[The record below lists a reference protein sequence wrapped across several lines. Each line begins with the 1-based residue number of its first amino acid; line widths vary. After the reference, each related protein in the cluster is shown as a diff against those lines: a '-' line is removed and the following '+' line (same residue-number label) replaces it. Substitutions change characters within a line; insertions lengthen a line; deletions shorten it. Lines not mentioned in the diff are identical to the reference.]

1 LEDPALCATI
11 AERGLGLTICPVSN
25 RFVVQS
31 LTAAEI
37 RRMLALGMRA
47 TVNSDD
53 PAYFRAY
60 MNENLQALQEEGG
73 LTRDEIVQLVSNAF
87 TVAWLD
93 EARRASYL
101 EKVKRYVESH

>member
-1 LEDPALCATI
+1 
-11 AERGLGLTICPVSN
+11 VSN
-25 RFVVQS
+25 RFVVQN
-31 LTAAEI
+31 LTAADI
-37 RRMLALGMRA
+37 RRMLSLGMRA

-60 MNENLQALQEEGG
+60 VNENLQALHDEGG

-93 EARRASYL
+93 ETRRASYVQRL
-101 EKVKRYVESH
+101 QTYVDRNRAA

>member
-1 LEDPALCATI
+1 
-11 AERGLGLTICPVSN
+11 
-25 RFVVQS
+25 
-31 LTAAEI
+31 
-37 RRMLALGMRA
+37 M
-47 TVNSDD
+47 NSDD

-60 MNENLQALQEEGG
+60 MNENLEALQEEGG

-93 EARRASYL
+93 ESRRASYL